1 MTKKIIGFI
10 FIFLLGLIWACSE
23 ADKISS
29 PIKDIRLVDNY
40 VISVQGRWKKTTKT
54 NYHKLSRINSTY
66 ITCNNKSMTCQENT
80 AVLVTPEDEPNLQ
93 IRTLYIVDLTYQ
105 IVNWS
110 DDIINAKFE
119 GFVGDF
125 EVRISLKDKFAE
137 RSFRETKARGSETA
151 DPNVYEHWI
160 LE

>member
-1 MTKKIIGFI
+1 MTKKVIGFI
-10 FIFLLGLIWACSE
+10 FIFLFGLIWACSE

-29 PIKDIRLVDNY
+29 PPRDIRLIDNY
-40 VISVQGRWKKTTKT
+40 VFVQGRWKKTTKT

-66 ITCNNKSMTCQENT
+66 ITCDKKSMTCKEST
-80 AVLVTPEDEPNLQ
+80 AVLITPEDEPELKL
-93 IRTLYIVDLTYQ
+93 RTLYVVDHTYR
-105 IVNWS
+105 IIDWS
-110 DDIINAKFE
+110 DDIINAKSE
-119 GFVGDF
+119 GLVADF
-125 EVRISLKDKFAE
+125 AIRISLKDKFAE